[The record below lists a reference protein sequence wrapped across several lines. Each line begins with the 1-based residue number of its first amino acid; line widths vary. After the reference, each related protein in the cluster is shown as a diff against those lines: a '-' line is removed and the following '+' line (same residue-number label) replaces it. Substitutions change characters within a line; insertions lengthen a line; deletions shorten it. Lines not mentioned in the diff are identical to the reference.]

1 MRVKETTPG
10 AEQATVEP
18 ARLLIADDHPI
29 FRQGLKRI
37 IEDLPDIQLVAE
49 AESGDSALA
58 QLRHLKPD
66 LALIDLAMPGMDGL
80 QVLEAGLELQ
90 PELRVIIITSY
101 NDRAYLDRALAL
113 GARAY
118 LVKDSAADHL
128 VACIDQVMAGNTY
141 ISPTM
146 GRSEVALPS
155 LEEDPARL
163 LDRLTEMERKVLAE
177 VAEFHTSKEIARKMG
192 ISYRTVQNHRA
203 NIAGKLELRGNHKLV
218 QFARACRSQLT

>member
-66 LALIDLAMPGMDGL
+66 LALIDVHLETKRAGADVIL
-80 QVLEAGLELQ
+80 TYFALEA
-90 PELRVIIITSY
+90 
-101 NDRAYLDRALAL
+101 
-113 GARAY
+113 AR
-118 LVKDSAADHL
+118 
-128 VACIDQVMAGNTY
+128 
-141 ISPTM
+141 
-146 GRSEVALPS
+146 S
-155 LEEDPARL
+155 L
-163 LDRLTEMERKVLAE
+163 
-177 VAEFHTSKEIARKMG
+177 S
-192 ISYRTVQNHRA
+192 
-203 NIAGKLELRGNHKLV
+203 
-218 QFARACRSQLT
+218 